1 MYQSCTSRFIALLLV
16 VALTALPLRARSA
29 ESPQAAAIRL
39 VLDTKAQQITD
50 VDNPDGWWHD
60 AKERTWSVTRLSEPG
75 FIEAAPIFVVSYK
88 IDGVAMATWRV
99 DIWAGT
105 TAKLVQ
111 D

>member
-16 VALTALPLRARSA
+16 LASTTLPSAALPA
-29 ESPQAAAIRL
+29 ESPHAVAIRL
-39 VLDTKAQQITD
+39 VLHTKAQQIAD

-75 FIEAAPIFVVSYK
+75 FIEATPIFVVSYK

-99 DIWAGT
+99 DIRAGT
-105 TAKLVQ
+105 AAKLV
-111 D
+111 